1 MARKISPMNKTPLIA
16 LNNVSFGYGEKAV
29 IEQVS
34 LTIHRGEIV
43 TLIGP
48 NGAGKSTLLKLVMG
62 LLKPHT
68 GTIRR
73 HPALKLGYMPQ
84 KLYIDASFP
93 LTVKRFLTLGQ
104 PSSGL
109 DEFWLKKTGVDK
121 LLDDDLRSLSG
132 GQLQRAM
139 LCRAIFRK
147 PDLLV
152 LDEPLQGVDVQ
163 GQAYLYRL
171 LKTVRDQLNCA
182 ILLVS
187 HDLHLVM
194 AQTDQVICLNHHV
207 CCSGTPQRVKDH
219 PEYQKL
225 FGIQDDIFAIYTHH
239 HQACDHHN
247 HD

>member
-1 MARKISPMNKTPLIA
+1 M
-16 LNNVSFGYGEKAV
+16 
-29 IEQVS
+29 S
-34 LTIHRGEIV
+34 LTIRRDEIV

-48 NGAGKSTLLKLVMG
+48 NGAGKSTLLKLVLG
-62 LLKPHT
+62 LLNPQFGKIERIP
-68 GTIRR
+68 G
-73 HPALKLGYMPQ
+73 LKFSYIPQ
-84 KLYIDASFP
+84 KLHIDASFP
-93 LTVKRFLTLGQ
+93 LTVHRFLTLGN
-104 PSSGL
+104 PVLGL
-109 DEFWLKKTGVDK
+109 DPFWLEKTGIDK
-121 LLDDDLRSLSG
+121 LLDQDLRSLSG

-152 LDEPLQGVDVQ
+152 LDEPLQGVDMQ

-194 AQTDQVICLNHHV
+194 AQTDQVICLNRHV

-225 FGIQDDIFAIYTHH
+225 FGVQDDIFAVYTHH
-239 HQACDHHN
+239 HQQCDHVN